1 MDKFT
6 LDRKFNTIKL
16 EIRKKQ
22 KEQEEESARDFYV
35 DAYRN
40 ISVALVS
47 GESDLAKDLE
57 NKGLA
62 EPDES
67 KSAIDLYH
75 TQAKYQIRQ

>member
-16 EIRKKQ
+16 EIKKKQ
-22 KEQEEESARDFYV
+22 KQQEEETQKDFYV

-57 NKGLA
+57 SRGLA
-62 EPDES
+62 PDDES
-67 KSAIDLYH
+67 NSIIDMYH
-75 TQAKYQIRQ
+75 TQAKYQIRY

>member
-16 EIRKKQ
+16 EIQKKQ
-22 KEQEEESARDFYV
+22 KQQEEETQKDFYV

-57 NKGLA
+57 NRGLA
-62 EPDES
+62 PDDES
-67 KSAIDLYH
+67 NSIIDMYH
-75 TQAKYQIRQ
+75 TQAKYQIR